1 MTTNEAI
8 FNGWNAA
15 GITQA
20 LDEGQEELS
29 DLDPHQVIDPMLTLF
44 EEEFE
49 NSKFADTPEEC
60 RKVLGFLPGLHS
72 DDKDDDIF
80 EPE

>member
-1 MTTNEAI
+1 
-8 FNGWNAA
+8 
-15 GITQA
+15 
-20 LDEGQEELS
+20 
-29 DLDPHQVIDPMLTLF
+29 MLTLF

-49 NSKFADTPEEC
+49 ISKFADTPEEC

-80 EPE
+80 EPEWNFSDVFDTYVNE